1 MCCESMTHWVEW
13 VVSSISIYLLLQQQD
28 KQQQTTERR
37 RRRKEKKDY
46 YYRVSYILP
55 HYYYYYYFFSFGCS
69 WAQRFSR
76 SSLSMA
82 LSTPSKPPIVSA
94 QTSNSGEFTGGGHGK
109 VALLPAFVDR
119 GILCTF
125 LAALLL
131 PPHFASF
138 VGCTDEVL
146 DSRDMAR
153 LLL

>member
-1 MCCESMTHWVEW
+1 MSYMGSLKYSLT
-13 VVSSISIYLLLQQQD
+13 LLQQQN
-28 KQQQTTERR
+28 QHQTTEE
-37 RRRKEKKDY
+37 EKKKKKK
-46 YYRVSYILP
+46 RRLLLLQSYILP
-55 HYYYYYYFFSFGCS
+55 HYYYYYFFCCGCS

-76 SSLSMA
+76 SSLSIA

-109 VALLPAFVDR
+109 VALLPVFVDR